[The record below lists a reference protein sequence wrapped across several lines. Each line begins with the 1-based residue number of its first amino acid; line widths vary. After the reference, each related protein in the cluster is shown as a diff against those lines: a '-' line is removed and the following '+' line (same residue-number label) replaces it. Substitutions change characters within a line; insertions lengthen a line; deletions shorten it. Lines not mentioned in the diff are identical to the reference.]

1 MVLNRQSGKLRTFR
15 SAALVGALAFVVAS
29 GLPPAAK
36 GQTNRSKTARTNTSG
51 KAAEEAQRGEWSR
64 WRGPNGDGISLETGL
79 LDEWPSEGPPLVWRK
94 KGTGRGYSS
103 VAISGGKI
111 FTLGKK
117 QEKNHLIAL
126 NLEDGSPLWS
136 TPIGG
141 GGNPNSTPTV
151 DGDLVF
157 GLSLAGDL
165 ACCKTEDGTL
175 VWSKNLGEDFG
186 GKMMSGWGYSESP
199 LVDGDRLICT
209 PGSDEALIV
218 ALNKKTGDLIWATS
232 SQQANIGRKGEDGA
246 GYASLVI
253 SNAGGVKQYVTLLGR
268 GLVGVEAATGKPLWA
283 YNGVANGTANIPT
296 PLVGGDMVFGSSGY
310 GTGAALIKLN
320 KSRTGF
326 AAQEVYFLPAK
337 QMQNH
342 HGGMIL
348 KDGYIY
354 CGTGHGEG
362 YPLCIEARSGLDAW
376 RPGRGAGS
384 GSAAIA
390 YADNHLYFRYQDG
403 TMALIEATPKA
414 YKLKGTFKAASHNGE
429 AWAHPV
435 IAGGK
440 LYLRDQDELLCYDV
454 RKK

>member
-1 MVLNRQSGKLRTFR
+1 MLTGQRGKCGISLARMIVATI
-15 SAALVGALAFVVAS
+15 AVGLVS
-29 GLPPAAK
+29 GLQPVAN
-36 GQTNRSKTARTNTSG
+36 GQTAKSKTA
-51 KAAEEAQRGEWSR
+51 KAKSSNKAVEEAAKGEWSR

-79 LDEWPSEGPPLVWRK
+79 LDQWPSDGPPLAWRT
-94 KGTGRGYSS
+94 KGIGSGYSS
-103 VAISGGKI
+103 IAISGGKI

-117 QEKNHLIAL
+117 QGKNHLIAL

-136 TPIGG
+136 TPVGG

-157 GLSLAGDL
+157 GLSLGGDL
-165 ACCKTEDGTL
+165 ACCKVEDGSL
-175 VWSKNLGEDFG
+175 VWSKNFETDFG
-186 GKMMSGWGYSESP
+186 GKMMSSWGYSESP
-199 LVDGDRLICT
+199 LVDGDKLICT
-209 PGSDEALIV
+209 PGGDEALIV
-218 ALNKKTGDLIWATS
+218 ALNKTTGDLIWKTQSKQGA
-232 SQQANIGRKGEDGA
+232 IGRKGEDGA
-246 GYASLVI
+246 GYASPVI

-268 GLVGVEAATGKPLWA
+268 GLVGVESATGKPLWA

-326 AAQEVYFLPAK
+326 AAQEVYFLQAK

-362 YPLCIEARSGLDAW
+362 YPLCIEARTGRDAW

-403 TMALIEATPKA
+403 TVALIEATPKA
-414 YKLKGTFKAASHNGE
+414 YKLKGSFKAASHNGE